1 MLQFKSQT
9 MMPFCH
15 APARNPSGIHSYCLL
30 LLFAIAPI
38 LGGEVPDA
46 VKVGDTAI
54 IPCNETCNGN
64 LLWEFKTK
72 NEKLDVLQCVRGT
85 CTEGDRFMNRV
96 SISEKFKAGNP
107 SLKLYHVLFN
117 DEGWYMVLC
126 DSKFLC
132 RFHLEVFVP
141 TTVNA
146 TFGSNITL
154 PCYARTE
161 KRITDD
167 AVNVFW
173 KKDDQTVLQV
183 QKGITNHGLSFS
195 GRATVS
201 LDHYKDGDLS
211 LTIFWVTTADKGLY
225 RCYHNTEEEH
235 GHPGAVTLNVIAH
248 QKFCA
253 KKFGDNLTL
262 DLFGSDP
269 VTVTFTSSTETR
281 VCSVSGNDA
290 ACSPEYTNRVSV
302 VNYSLVVGMLTS
314 SDTGTFTVKD
324 KMGEVISI
332 NTVTVEGVTQRYYYV
347 APSVLAF
354 FLSCCLFYWC
364 HRKSQANANEYT
376 GVTEPLREPAC
387 IGLSQEETSP
397 NIPEESD
404 VSAHTPVEET
414 MPMRVTPEKQDNT
427 EEEESILPLE

>member
-1 MLQFKSQT
+1 

-15 APARNPSGIHSYCLL
+15 VPARNPSGIPSYCLL
-30 LLFAIAPI
+30 LLFAAC
-38 LGGEVPDA
+38 LNGKVPDA
-46 VKVGDTAI
+46 VKVRDTAI

-64 LLWEFKTK
+64 LLWELKTK
-72 NEKLDVLQCVRGT
+72 NEKLDVLNCVQGT
-85 CTEGDRFMNRV
+85 CTEGDSFKNRV
-96 SISEKFKAGNP
+96 SISEKFKAGNL
-107 SLKLYHVLFN
+107 SLKLYSVVYN
-117 DEGWYMVLC
+117 DEGWYNVLC

-146 TFGSNITL
+146 TIRSNVTL

-161 KRITDD
+161 KRIPDD
-167 AVNVFW
+167 AVNVLW
-173 KKDDQTVLQV
+173 KKDDQVVLQV
-183 QKGITNHGLSFS
+183 QKGITNHGSSFT
-195 GRATVS
+195 GRASVS
-201 LDHYKDGDLS
+201 LPHYKDGDLS

-235 GHPGAVTLNVIAH
+235 GHPAH

-269 VTVTFTSSTETR
+269 VAVTFTGLTETR
-281 VCSVSGNDA
+281 VCSVRGNDA
-290 ACSPEYTNRVSV
+290 TCSPEYANRVSV
-302 VNYSLVVGMLTS
+302 VNYSLVLGMLTS
-314 SDTGTFTVKD
+314 SDRGTFTVKD

-347 APSVLAF
+347 APSVLTGF
-354 FLSCCLFYWC
+354 VLSCICLFFRC
-364 HRKSQANANEYT
+364 HRKSQANANEST
-376 GVTEPLREPAC
+376 GDTEPLREPAF
-387 IGLSQEETSP
+387 IGLSQQETSP

-404 VSAHTPVEET
+404 VYPRTPVEET
-414 MPMRVTPEKQDNT
+414 MPMMVTSEKQDNT
-427 EEEESILPLE
+427 EEEESRLPLE